1 MGEWRT
7 FDGAREGHAGEIK
20 VIGTGRGVF
29 AAS

>member
-1 MGEWRT
+1 MDELRT